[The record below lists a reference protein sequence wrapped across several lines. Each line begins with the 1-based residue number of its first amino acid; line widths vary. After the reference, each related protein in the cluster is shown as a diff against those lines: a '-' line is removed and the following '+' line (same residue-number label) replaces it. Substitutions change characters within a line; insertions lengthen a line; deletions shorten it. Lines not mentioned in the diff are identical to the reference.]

1 MGGGPITINSQMLMF
16 LLSRQQKFL
25 ECLELPGSAE
35 YRESRPS
42 FLLGFSLGLSSHSER
57 VIKRKAGKSAVREG
71 TAPQSQSSCLKQRCG
86 VALPAS
92 GPAKPCPGIKEG
104 AAEK

>member
-25 ECLELPGSAE
+25 EYLELPGSAE

-42 FLLGFSLGLSSHSER
+42 FLLGFSLGLSSH
-57 VIKRKAGKSAVREG
+57 
-71 TAPQSQSSCLKQRCG
+71 
-86 VALPAS
+86 
-92 GPAKPCPGIKEG
+92 
-104 AAEK
+104 